1 MRRALSLALLVLGVF
16 AIAMAVL
23 LPTHVYGSLAKTPLT
38 QNSTTV
44 LDGTAERVLAVE
56 ETPEGPEP
64 TIRENVDLTAVAKVQ
79 ANFSRPEMTEGSEVA
94 VWAQTLRV
102 TDDADDKVVSASK
115 RQVCFDRRTAEGHT
129 GAGDDRC
136 VPESTFVTELREDP
150 DAPGQKPQE
159 YAEYGAQPG
168 KHFKYPFDTQQRSY
182 QIYDNTI
189 GRPVTSSFEGTDEV
203 NGLPVYKF
211 EQRIPATQFSE
222 QQVSG
227 ELVGAGPEP
236 SVDVGRYY
244 SNTITD
250 YVEPTTGLIVKQEQQ
265 QLQELRLPGEDQ
277 GTVVLDGDL
286 EYSPETVASK
296 VAQAE
301 ENMGGLK
308 MLSGSPWVLG
318 PVGAVFLVA
327 GVLLLPRRNRET
339 PDHAFDAPTRPQH
352 AMSDY

>member
-1 MRRALSLALLVLGVF
+1 MF

-23 LPTHVYGSLAKTPLT
+23 LPTHVYHSLAKTPLN

-64 TIRENVDLTAVAKVQ
+64 TIREDVDLTAVAKVQ
-79 ANFSRPEMTEGSEVA
+79 ANFSRPEMTEGSDVA

-102 TDDADDKVVSASK
+102 TDNADDKVVSASK
-115 RQVCFDRRTAEGHT
+115 RQVCFDRRTAEGYT
-129 GAGDDRC
+129 GTDENRC
-136 VPESTFVTELREDP
+136 APESTFVAKLQQDP

-159 YAEYGAQPG
+159 YAEYGGQPG
-168 KHFKYPFDTQQRSY
+168 LHFKYPFDTQRKSY
-182 QIYDNTI
+182 EIYDNTI
-189 GRPVTSSFEGTDEV
+189 GKPVTSSFEGTDEV
-203 NGLPVYKF
+203 NGLPVLKF
-211 EQRIPATQFSE
+211 VQPIPATQFSE
-222 QQVSG
+222 QQVAG

-244 SNTITD
+244 TNTITD

-265 QLQELRLPGEDQ
+265 QRQELRLPGQDE

-286 EYSPETVASK
+286 EYSPDTIAAK

-301 ENMGGLK
+301 ESMGGLK
-308 MLSGSPWVLG
+308 MLSAAPWVLG
-318 PVGAVFLVA
+318 PVGALLVVA
-327 GVLLLPRRNRET
+327 GLLLLPRRNRTT
-339 PDHAFDAPTRPQH
+339 PDREFDAPTHPQH
-352 AMSDY
+352 AMSDR